1 MDTDDD
7 KMTKIKDAHDLEID
21 PYNTVRNSINNYKI
35 EKTKV
40 PIIEGSDNAWDANA
54 KRVTIS
60 FDSEYM
66 IIHNDGEVMSDS
78 EFKEYQV
85 FSSSSKNP
93 GDQIGLAGQGAK
105 LILGAPYDVELETI
119 SVDKND
125 GINAVYFDN
134 GTESNRRIIV
144 KSDSDYTP
152 SDKITNMTDS
162 VGKSLQKH
170 IKESKVGTTQYIK
183 LPKQKLDW
191 VKKNTTKIVE
201 DYYMLHLIKDNDDS
215 LEFYLGD
222 KKIKPSYDFKV
233 YKEKTFSLKDKNGM
247 HAFTC
252 NFYTTNDF
260 IPESA
265 NLTNTVFTT
274 YGKRVKT
281 RRDATIEMSLDD
293 KYRNKVICIA
303 ECDSLAKHVITS
315 KEDFFNTEK
324 LVIDAH
330 KKIADLFREFV
341 RDNSLTRTT
350 TSKNPIT
357 NVAKQIVQSACDL
370 ITNLGYSEIL
380 PEAVDKRVIARAKS
394 GPLDVSAEKRKPGQ
408 ISTTRKIGTEKP
420 TGRINKPK
428 GAGNNKGPANY
439 FENEYGKLAGREQR
453 KRVTGIPKVVY
464 QNTGIDNDAVYLDV
478 ASDSLVFNLDQ
489 EPFKST
495 KGKHPDLY
503 HMHTRY
509 LLITWIV
516 KNASDNNE
524 LNWTAAEQLA
534 FWENVHK
541 KNWVN

>member
-1 MDTDDD
+1 MTNIKGAHELEMDS
-7 KMTKIKDAHDLEID
+7 
-21 PYNTVRNSINNYKI
+21 YNTVRNSINNYKI

-40 PIIEGSDNAWDANA
+40 PIIEGSDNAWDAGAN
-54 KRVTIS
+54 RVTIS
-60 FDSEYM
+60 FTDEYM
-66 IIHNDGEVMSDS
+66 IIHNDGKVMDNQ
-78 EFKEYQV
+78 EFKEYQK

-105 LILGAPYDVELETI
+105 LILGAPYDVQLETI

-125 GINAVYFDN
+125 EINAVYFDN

-144 KSDSDYTP
+144 KNDSDYP
-152 SDKITNMTDS
+152 NSDKITNMSDS

-170 IKESKVGTTQYIK
+170 IKESRIGTTQYIK
-183 LPKQKLDW
+183 LPKTKLDW
-191 VKKNTTKIVE
+191 VKKNASKIIE
-201 DYYMLHLIKDNDDS
+201 DYYMLHLIKDSNKK
-215 LEFYLGD
+215 LEFYIG
-222 KKIKPSYDFKV
+222 KKKVEPSYDFKS
-233 YKEKTFSLKDKNGM
+233 YPEKKFTLKDNDGL
-247 HAFTC
+247 HTFTC
-252 NFYTTNDF
+252 NFYTTDDF
-260 IPESA
+260 IPSSA

-281 RRDATIEMSLDD
+281 KRDTAIEMSLDD
-293 KYRNKVICIA
+293 KYRAKVICIA
-303 ECDSLAKHVITS
+303 ECDALSKHVITS
-315 KEDFFNTEK
+315 KEEFFTSEK
-324 LVIDAH
+324 LVKNAH
-330 KKIADLFREFV
+330 KKIEDLFREFV
-341 RDNSLTRTT
+341 RDNSLTKITPSSKPRT
-350 TSKNPIT
+350 S
-357 NVAKQIVQSACDL
+357 VAKQIIQSACDL
-370 ITNLGYSEIL
+370 ITSLGYSEIL
-380 PEAVDKRVIARAKS
+380 PEAVDKRVIARAKN
-394 GPLDVSAEKRKPGQ
+394 GPLDVSSEKRKPGQ
-408 ISTTRKIGTEKP
+408 ISTTRKVGTEKP
-420 TGRINKPK
+420 TVRINKPK
-428 GAGNNKGPANY
+428 GTGDNPGPANY

-464 QNTGIDNDAVYLDV
+464 QNTGTENDAVYLDV

-524 LNWTAAEQLA
+524 LSWTAQEQLA